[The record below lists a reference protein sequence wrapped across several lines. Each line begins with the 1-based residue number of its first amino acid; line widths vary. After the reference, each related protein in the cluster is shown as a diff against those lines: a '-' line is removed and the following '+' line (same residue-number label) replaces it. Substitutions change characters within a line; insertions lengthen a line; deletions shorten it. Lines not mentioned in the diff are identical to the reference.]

1 MAEPRGNPAIASFRS
16 VNGTRV
22 DPQPAKN
29 FAWGD
34 GHWPFNIHIISHNGK
49 NALAAG
55 RGSVPDPGEVA
66 YSAPHT
72 PLLDLGRNERKEKE
86 GRVRKMWLE
95 ERKVGKM

>member
-1 MAEPRGNPAIASFRS
+1 MGLESTHSQQRILHGAMGI
-16 VNGTRV
+16 
-22 DPQPAKN
+22 
-29 FAWGD
+29 
-34 GHWPFNIHIISHNGK
+34 GHLIVHIISHNGK